1 MSSTVGCEWSSTQ
14 SYESK
19 MAFSCCET
27 ARRRI
32 KRPSLPPASWV
43 RPKHMALIWCDVVQ
57 TRRFWVPPQLA
68 ISLYKPE
75 KLRNVEGGLLV
86 SLRILPSREK
96 DSTAVALSTSPSR
109 DKERKRTH
117 RPGQLHIT
125 LLTLQALVLTILRP
139 TSPEPGSRE
148 RGTRQARQHP
158 CHIYSKSRPAHPP
171 LYKMHNIKRPDRVS
185 HLPRKLAYSSQPTL
199 SRSSRDQKA
208 DKRTYHNSDPPQWDQ
223 SQPSQLAS
231 NVVQN
236 GTRAWRRAVVSVPE

>member
-1 MSSTVGCEWSSTQ
+1 MSSTVWCEWSSTQ

-19 MAFSCCET
+19 MVFSCCET
-27 ARRRI
+27 ARRRT
-32 KRPSLPPASWV
+32 KRQSLAPAFWV
-43 RPKHMALIWCDVVQ
+43 RPKHMAFIWCDVVQ
-57 TRRFWVPPQLA
+57 TRRFRVPPQLV

-75 KLRNVEGGLLV
+75 KLRNVEWGLLV
-86 SLRILPSREK
+86 SLWILRSRKK

-109 DKERKRTH
+109 GKERKRTH

-125 LLTLQALVLTILRP
+125 LLTLQALVPTIVHP
-139 TSPEPGSRE
+139 TSPEQGSRE

-158 CHIYSKSRPAHPP
+158 YHIYSKSRPAHPSS
-171 LYKMHNIKRPDRVS
+171 YKMHDIERPGRAS
-185 HLPRKLAYSSQPTL
+185 HIPRKLAYSSQPTL